1 MSAPDPRDAE
11 IAQLRAEIAEVLA
24 RLAALE
30 DFVGMGGHAAAAP
43 PDDAVS
49 EIEPGESWGLRPPAG
64 NAEP

>member
-1 MSAPDPRDAE
+1 MTMPDPRDAE
-11 IAQLRAEIAEVLA
+11 IAELRAEIAELRA

-43 PDDAVS
+43 SDDDAL
-49 EIEPGESWGLRPPAG
+49 EIEPGEAWGLRPPGG